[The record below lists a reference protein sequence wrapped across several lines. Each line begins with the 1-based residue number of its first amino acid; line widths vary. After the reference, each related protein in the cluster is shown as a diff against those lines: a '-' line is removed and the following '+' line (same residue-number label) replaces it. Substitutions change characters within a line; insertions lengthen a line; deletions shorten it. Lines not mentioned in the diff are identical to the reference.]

1 MSLLKKRRKGVEGAP
16 EKKKEKQ
23 KRQKRQKG
31 TIDLCGYELMLE
43 NGVAQVAPGLFSQMV
58 QFGDITYQCAR
69 KDTRENIYSTMSA
82 LYNYFNPDTSVQVTI
97 TNEPVPAEEIGNRT
111 FFPKSDPCLDD
122 YVEEY
127 NRILNDKM
135 REGVS
140 NLKRQRYL
148 TFTTKADDIDSAIP
162 KLARM
167 RNDCTQALARIKSK
181 SEPVK
186 GAERLRIARGLLSPL
201 SPFDFDW
208 DNLSQ
213 CPTARSL
220 DFVAPM
226 SVDFK
231 PNGRNDAFRADDAW
245 CCVMAI
251 RSFGS
256 ILMDDCL
263 ASIVDL
269 PIPLSVSLHLRPIP
283 QDKAIDMVQGKID
296 WMDMEERGQKSRAA
310 NKGIILTQTSTAL
323 RYSRADAEEL
333 LDFLRNKNERLF
345 EYAGYVF
352 TYAASEEELDEQI
365 DRIISTARGSALTV
379 EKLYYRQEEGWGS
392 VLPFATNKCDVT
404 RLLTSGQIAMQMPFA
419 SLEINQPG
427 GIYLGQ
433 SKITNTLAILD
444 RLSLPSPMG
453 FDFGTPGTGKS
464 NAQKSVWLQVRM
476 LYGDKAQ
483 GIWIDPT
490 GEGRPVAEAGGGV
503 SIRLAADSGQ
513 FMNPFDT
520 KDVESLNE
528 PLQKAFKV
536 DAFLALSA
544 SMMAEGNQGL
554 TQAERSIIARCVE
567 EAYRRAG
574 VEGTPVLED
583 FYDLLLEQPEAAAR
597 DIALR
602 YERHVKG
609 SFSFFNRRSN
619 VALDAPMVNIDLHDL
634 NSDMKVFGML
644 TALEQVRNRMYQ
656 NFAEKRT
663 TWLFIDEVQSL
674 FKHPAVI
681 AYFES
686 FWAEGRKFGLVAT
699 GLSQNASFMLGSD
712 IGSTMILNSDYL
724 MLHKQSTVDRDLW
737 AETLNLSDEEVRYI
751 DDGIK
756 PGDGLLVAGG
766 ARMPITNEL
775 PKGRIYDLLTTKP
788 SEVNALGGGGRS
800 AR

>member
-1 MSLLKKRRKGVEGAP
+1 MSLLRKRKKGAL
-16 EKKKEKQ
+16 EKKK
-23 KRQKRQKG
+23 QKRQKG

-43 NGVAQVAPGLFSQMV
+43 NGVAQVAPGLFSQTV

-111 FFPKSDPCLDD
+111 FFPKTDPCLDA
-122 YVEEY
+122 YVDEY

-148 TFTTKADDIDSAIP
+148 TFTTKADDFDSAIP

-213 CPTARSL
+213 CPTARSV

-231 PNGRNDAFRADDAW
+231 PNGRNDAFRADGAW

-310 NKGIILTQTSTAL
+310 SKGIILTQTSTAL

-345 EYAGYVF
+345 EYAGYAF
-352 TYAASEEELDEQI
+352 TYAASEEELDEQV

-379 EKLYYRQEEGWGS
+379 EKLSYRQQEGWGS

-476 LYGDKAQ
+476 LYG
-483 GIWIDPT
+483 
-490 GEGRPVAEAGGGV
+490 GRA
-503 SIRLAADSGQ
+503 
-513 FMNPFDT
+513 
-520 KDVESLNE
+520 
-528 PLQKAFKV
+528 
-536 DAFLALSA
+536 
-544 SMMAEGNQGL
+544 
-554 TQAERSIIARCVE
+554 
-567 EAYRRAG
+567 
-574 VEGTPVLED
+574 
-583 FYDLLLEQPEAAAR
+583 
-597 DIALR
+597 
-602 YERHVKG
+602 
-609 SFSFFNRRSN
+609 
-619 VALDAPMVNIDLHDL
+619 
-634 NSDMKVFGML
+634 
-644 TALEQVRNRMYQ
+644 
-656 NFAEKRT
+656 
-663 TWLFIDEVQSL
+663 
-674 FKHPAVI
+674 
-681 AYFES
+681 
-686 FWAEGRKFGLVAT
+686 
-699 GLSQNASFMLGSD
+699 
-712 IGSTMILNSDYL
+712 
-724 MLHKQSTVDRDLW
+724 
-737 AETLNLSDEEVRYI
+737 
-751 DDGIK
+751 
-756 PGDGLLVAGG
+756 
-766 ARMPITNEL
+766 
-775 PKGRIYDLLTTKP
+775 
-788 SEVNALGGGGRS
+788 
-800 AR
+800 

>member
-16 EKKKEKQ
+16 EKKKEK
-23 KRQKRQKG
+23 QKRQKG

-283 QDKAIDMVQGKID
+283 QDKAIDMVQGKIC
-296 WMDMEERGQKSRAA
+296 
-310 NKGIILTQTSTAL
+310 LLYTS
-323 RYSRADAEEL
+323 D
-333 LDFLRNKNERLF
+333 
-345 EYAGYVF
+345 
-352 TYAASEEELDEQI
+352 
-365 DRIISTARGSALTV
+365 
-379 EKLYYRQEEGWGS
+379 
-392 VLPFATNKCDVT
+392 
-404 RLLTSGQIAMQMPFA
+404 
-419 SLEINQPG
+419 
-427 GIYLGQ
+427 
-433 SKITNTLAILD
+433 
-444 RLSLPSPMG
+444 
-453 FDFGTPGTGKS
+453 
-464 NAQKSVWLQVRM
+464 
-476 LYGDKAQ
+476 
-483 GIWIDPT
+483 
-490 GEGRPVAEAGGGV
+490 
-503 SIRLAADSGQ
+503 AAD
-513 FMNPFDT
+513 D
-520 KDVESLNE
+520 
-528 PLQKAFKV
+528 
-536 DAFLALSA
+536 
-544 SMMAEGNQGL
+544 
-554 TQAERSIIARCVE
+554 
-567 EAYRRAG
+567 
-574 VEGTPVLED
+574 
-583 FYDLLLEQPEAAAR
+583 
-597 DIALR
+597 
-602 YERHVKG
+602 
-609 SFSFFNRRSN
+609 
-619 VALDAPMVNIDLHDL
+619 
-634 NSDMKVFGML
+634 
-644 TALEQVRNRMYQ
+644 
-656 NFAEKRT
+656 
-663 TWLFIDEVQSL
+663 
-674 FKHPAVI
+674 
-681 AYFES
+681 
-686 FWAEGRKFGLVAT
+686 
-699 GLSQNASFMLGSD
+699 
-712 IGSTMILNSDYL
+712 
-724 MLHKQSTVDRDLW
+724 
-737 AETLNLSDEEVRYI
+737 
-751 DDGIK
+751 
-756 PGDGLLVAGG
+756 
-766 ARMPITNEL
+766 
-775 PKGRIYDLLTTKP
+775 
-788 SEVNALGGGGRS
+788 
-800 AR
+800 

>member
-1 MSLLKKRRKGVEGAP
+1 MSLLRRTRKNESTAP
-16 EKKKEKQ
+16 EPKGEK
-23 KRQKRQKG
+23 RARPAKRQKG
-31 TIDLCGYELMLE
+31 TLELCGYELMLR
-43 NGVAQVAPGLFSQMV
+43 NGVSQVAPGLFSMSV
-58 QFGDITYQCAR
+58 RFGDITYQCAK
-69 KDTRENIYSTMSA
+69 KDIRENIYSTMSA

-97 TNEPVPAEEIGNRT
+97 TNEPVPADEIGNRT
-111 FFPKSDPCLDD
+111 FFPKSDPCLDG

-140 NLKRQRYL
+140 NLKRHRYL
-148 TFTTKADDIDSAIP
+148 TFTTEADDVDAAIP

-167 RNDCTQALARIKSK
+167 RNDCMQALARIKSA
-181 SEPVK
+181 SEPLD
-186 GAERLRIARGLLSPL
+186 GIERLRITRGLLNPYGA
-201 SPFDFDW
+201 FDFDW

-213 CPTARSL
+213 SPGARTL

-231 PNGRNDAFRADDAW
+231 PNGRSDAFKADGAW
-245 CCVMAI
+245 CCAMAI

-256 ILMDDCL
+256 VLLDDCL
-263 ASIVDL
+263 SNIVDL
-269 PIPLSVSLHLRPIP
+269 PMPLSVSLHLKPIP

-310 NKGIILTQTSTAL
+310 SKGIVLTQTSTAL

-352 TYAASEEELDEQI
+352 AYAETEEELDERV
-365 DRIISTARGSALTV
+365 DRIISAAKGSALTV
-379 EKLYYRQEEGWGS
+379 ERLFYRQQEGWAS
-392 VLPFATNKCDVT
+392 VLPFATNRCDVT

-433 SKITNTLAILD
+433 SKITNTLTILD

-464 NAQKSVWLQVRM
+464 NAQKSVWLQVR
-476 LYGDKAQ
+476 
-483 GIWIDPT
+483 
-490 GEGRPVAEAGGGV
+490 
-503 SIRLAADSGQ
+503 
-513 FMNPFDT
+513 
-520 KDVESLNE
+520 
-528 PLQKAFKV
+528 
-536 DAFLALSA
+536 
-544 SMMAEGNQGL
+544 
-554 TQAERSIIARCVE
+554 
-567 EAYRRAG
+567 
-574 VEGTPVLED
+574 
-583 FYDLLLEQPEAAAR
+583 
-597 DIALR
+597 
-602 YERHVKG
+602 
-609 SFSFFNRRSN
+609 
-619 VALDAPMVNIDLHDL
+619 
-634 NSDMKVFGML
+634 
-644 TALEQVRNRMYQ
+644 NRMYQ
-656 NFAEKRT
+656 NFAEERT

-737 AETLNLSDEEVRYI
+737 AETLNLSDEEVAYI

-766 ARMPITNEL
+766 ERLPITNEI
-775 PKGRIYDLLTTKP
+775 PKGKIYDLLTTKP
-788 SEVNALGGGGRS
+788 SEVAALGGAGMRS

>member
-1 MSLLKKRRKGVEGAP
+1 MIDDKLHIPIQKDIGEYEQKLFGDMSIRTCVCLAEGFATAVLVALASWLWLAIDPSDMTFPIMLATLPFWLAGFWKPHGMPFEKFLPLVARHHMAKRHYEFTPSHRCGTDMPLALEPKKLTRKERREPTERGRSSMSLLKKRRKGVEGAP
-16 EKKKEKQ
+16 EKKKEK
-23 KRQKRQKG
+23 QKRQKG

-269 PIPLSVSLHLRPIP
+269 PIPLSVSLHLQAHPAGQGHRHGAGKDRLDGHGGARPEEP
-283 QDKAIDMVQGKID
+283 SRQQGNHPHAD
-296 WMDMEERGQKSRAA
+296 LHGPSLLARGRRGASGLPAQQERATLRVRRLCVHLRGERGGARRANRQNHLHGQGLCA
-310 NKGIILTQTSTAL
+310 HRREALLPPGGGLGLRAPLRHQQVRRDQAPHQRPDRHADAL
-323 RYSRADAEEL
+323 RIAGDQPARRHLPRTVEDHQHAGHPGQAIPAL
-333 LDFLRNKNERLF
+333 AHGIRLRNAGHGQVERP
-345 EYAGYVF
+345 
-352 TYAASEEELDEQI
+352 EE
-365 DRIISTARGSALTV
+365 
-379 EKLYYRQEEGWGS
+379 
-392 VLPFATNKCDVT
+392 
-404 RLLTSGQIAMQMPFA
+404 
-419 SLEINQPG
+419 
-427 GIYLGQ
+427 
-433 SKITNTLAILD
+433 
-444 RLSLPSPMG
+444 
-453 FDFGTPGTGKS
+453 
-464 NAQKSVWLQVRM
+464 
-476 LYGDKAQ
+476 
-483 GIWIDPT
+483 
-490 GEGRPVAEAGGGV
+490 
-503 SIRLAADSGQ
+503 RLAAG
-513 FMNPFDT
+513 PH
-520 KDVESLNE
+520 
-528 PLQKAFKV
+528 
-536 DAFLALSA
+536 
-544 SMMAEGNQGL
+544 
-554 TQAERSIIARCVE
+554 
-567 EAYRRAG
+567 
-574 VEGTPVLED
+574 
-583 FYDLLLEQPEAAAR
+583 
-597 DIALR
+597 ALR
-602 YERHVKG
+602 RQG
-609 SFSFFNRRSN
+609 SGN
-619 VALDAPMVNIDLHDL
+619 LDRPY
-634 NSDMKVFGML
+634 
-644 TALEQVRNRMYQ
+644 R
-656 NFAEKRT
+656 
-663 TWLFIDEVQSL
+663 
-674 FKHPAVI
+674 
-681 AYFES
+681 
-686 FWAEGRKFGLVAT
+686 
-699 GLSQNASFMLGSD
+699 
-712 IGSTMILNSDYL
+712 
-724 MLHKQSTVDRDLW
+724 
-737 AETLNLSDEEVRYI
+737 
-751 DDGIK
+751 
-756 PGDGLLVAGG
+756 
-766 ARMPITNEL
+766 
-775 PKGRIYDLLTTKP
+775 
-788 SEVNALGGGGRS
+788 
-800 AR
+800 

>member
-23 KRQKRQKG
+23 RRQKG

-574 VEGTPVLED
+574 DEGTPVLED

-751 DDGIK
+751 DDG
-756 PGDGLLVAGG
+756 LRVAGG